1 MPDYQK
7 FTVTTNDGIRGYV
20 LRKARFLDRSEQNTV
35 VLDDGRELVVPS
47 EALQVQSDGTFRL
60 MDDRLYDDG
69 QRGGSVPPGSAPRDS
84 ARRDEEMVDPAVA
97 RQFEVP
103 PAPEMNRA
111 DVRASAVQAPVEVPH
126 QDEVRES
133 EPQTARRNGALR
145 EVHIDEHL
153 FADEVAVERVP
164 VNRIVDQMPE
174 TRQEGDVLVVP
185 VVEEVITVQKRL
197 LLKEEVRIQRRRNEV
212 QQPRRIV
219 LTDDETRVIGSDGR
233 DITPGR

>member
-7 FTVTTNDGIRGYV
+7 FTVITSSGARGYV

-35 VLDDGRELVVPS
+35 VLEDGREFVVPS
-47 EALQVQSDGTFRL
+47 DALQVQNDGTFRVA
-60 MDDRLYDDG
+60 DDRLHDNN
-69 QRGGSVPPGSAPRDS
+69 QRGGSAPRN
-84 ARRDEEMVDPAVA
+84 EEIVDPDFAH
-97 RQFEVP
+97 QFEAP
-103 PAPEMNRA
+103 PAPEMNRTE
-111 DVRASAVQAPVEVPH
+111 VRASAVQAPTDIPH
-126 QDEVRES
+126 LDIPHADIPHRNGRG
-133 EPQTARRNGALR
+133 EPEAQTARTNGAAR
-145 EVHIDEHL
+145 EVTLDERL

-174 TRQEGDVLVVP
+174 TRQEGDVLIVP
-185 VVEEVITVQKRL
+185 VVEEVLMVQKRL

>member
-1 MPDYQK
+1 MAEYQK
-7 FTVTTNDGIRGYV
+7 FTVITSNGVRGYV

-47 EALQVQSDGTFRL
+47 DALEIQNDGTFRL
-60 MDDRLYDDG
+60 VEERLHDIG
-69 QRGGSVPPGSAPRDS
+69 QRGGSAPH
-84 ARRDEEMVDPAVA
+84 DEEIVDPVVA
-97 RQFEVP
+97 RQFEAP
-103 PAPEMNRA
+103 PAAEMSRA
-111 DVRASAVQAPVEVPH
+111 DVRASALQAPNEIGEMS
-126 QDEVRES
+126 DRGES
-133 EPQTARRNGALR
+133 QATTRTNGTSR
-145 EVHIDEHL
+145 EVNLDERL

-174 TRQEGDVLVVP
+174 TRQDGDVLIVP
-185 VVEEVITVQKRL
+185 VVEEVLTIQKRL

>member
-1 MPDYQK
+1 MPEYQK
-7 FTVTTNDGIRGYV
+7 FTVITSSGVRGFV

-47 EALQVQSDGTFRL
+47 DALEVQNDGTFRL
-60 MDDRLYDDG
+60 VEDRVHDNG
-69 QRGGSVPPGSAPRDS
+69 QRGGFAP
-84 ARRDEEMVDPAVA
+84 DEEEIVDPVVA
-97 RQFEVP
+97 RQFEAP
-103 PAPEMNRA
+103 PAAEMNRA
-111 DVRASAVQAPVEVPH
+111 DVRASAVHAPNEFAQVSG
-126 QDEVRES
+126 RE
-133 EPQTARRNGALR
+133 EPEAQTTHRNGSAR
-145 EVHIDEHL
+145 EVNLDERL

-174 TRQEGDVLVVP
+174 TRQDGDVLIVP
-185 VVEEVITVQKRL
+185 VVEEVLTIQKRL